1 MVVEVDPA
9 AVDTPLGG
17 EVLTTDS
24 FAIDWFAY
32 RYLLSCASLVMIYLH
47 KEARGTHVSRLA
59 SRLASRLIVDPAP
72 RVRVAEGRSSTGS
85 KNTAIGVIG

>member
-32 RYLLSCASLVMIYLH
+32 RYSLSCASLVMIYLH
-47 KEARGTHVSRLA
+47 KEARGTHV